1 MHMKKILLTLAAA
14 VCAAF
19 GSQAQIPVK
28 YHGEL
33 NFGYSIGVGDYGYG
47 RINIQT
53 IQGVSITDFFSAG
66 IGTGLDIRP
75 EDDGDLFI
83 PLFLNMK
90 GYLPLRRPVTPFVSL
105 DLGYEFGVTD
115 RVKDLGGFMWMP
127 AAGIRYKN
135 LMCQVGFL
143 CHHINVGLGGPIW
156 KSSNAVQIK
165 VGVAF

>member
-1 MHMKKILLTLAAA
+1 M
-14 VCAAF
+14 VCTVSVAH
-19 GSQAQIPVK
+19 AQLPVK

-33 NFGYSIGVGDYGYG
+33 NFGYSIGIGDEGYS

-53 IQGVSITDFFSAG
+53 VQGISLTDFFSVG
-66 IGTGLDIRP
+66 IGTGIDVRP
-75 EDDGDLFI
+75 EDDGELFI

-115 RVKDLGGFMWMP
+115 NVKFLDGFMWMP
-127 AAGIRYKN
+127 AVGIRYKN

-143 CHHINVGLGGPIW
+143 CHRIDIGLGGTSW
-156 KSSNAVQIK
+156 HSSNAIQIK
-165 VGVAF
+165 LGVAF